1 MPFSDSYART
11 HPRTIAARRQ
21 QRQRWIQIR
30 ARRLGRQCPAAAQ
43 NPAVLA
49 RLAKTPLGPAR
60 ASQLAHR
67 ARDDHLELSETH
79 TRTESRLQ
87 GPTQS
92 VTGAGEPGS

>member
-1 MPFSDSYART
+1 MPISDFYART
-11 HPRTIAARRQ
+11 HPQSIAARRQ

-30 ARRLGRQCPAAAQ
+30 ARRIGRLYPDLVQD
-43 NPAVLA
+43 PAVLA

-79 TRTESRLQ
+79 TRTEPRLQ
-87 GPTQS
+87 GPTES